1 MPQSSAA
8 KAMQPLPEPAHA
20 SSVYVHLMS
29 GEVATISPAT
39 KVVVQPDMVIVYN
52 GELMVAS
59 YPRRDVFSCSL
70 QETSPSF
77 T

>member
-1 MPQSSAA
+1 
-8 KAMQPLPEPAHA
+8 
-20 SSVYVHLMS
+20 MS